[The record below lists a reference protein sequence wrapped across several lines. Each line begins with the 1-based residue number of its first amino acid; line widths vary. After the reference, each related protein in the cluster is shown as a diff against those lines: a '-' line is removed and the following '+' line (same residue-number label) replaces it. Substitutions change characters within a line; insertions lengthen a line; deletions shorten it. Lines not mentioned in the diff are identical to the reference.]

1 MLYVSVPNK
10 LWLNSF
16 GCDMMMIIIG
26 CVPELWHKA
35 DTTDALPPPEPSE
48 KLGNGKSGTSK
59 GSASNRLSVGSVKL
73 RVKRP
78 LTASCT
84 KLERFTTSVEEHT
97 ALLDAE
103 KITLPPLDVSQHS
116 SSVSNATSS
125 RPASQVSGSSSS
137 APLALLQP
145 IVALTPLSSPT
156 HMPSVSPS
164 TTKSNTLPI
173 TPTSASSTP
182 AHPLL
187 MDMSSSS
194 LSTPSPKKRPKLE
207 RKCLP
212 IKEREY
218 DPDKHCGVWNGENS
232 KPCTRSLT
240 CKSHPLSMRRAVSG
254 RSKHFDKLLA
264 DHRASKDAAVKLVKT
279 VSAVPGML
287 SQVKIYREHQ
297 ILLSALKTKLILQ
310 NQDFDGV
317 IIFHVFLIYRGVQV
331 SFSLS
336 VSFSCTHTCIPV
348 LNMWSVSV
356 LHFDIKLLDIFQYHN
371 ICNFF
376 RYFYMKFVRF
386 WYNILHL
393 V

>member
-1 MLYVSVPNK
+1 MSPLQIWYKLFEFFIFSLSTLCFVLGFLTK
-10 LWLNSF
+10 LWLHSV
-16 GCDMMMIIIG
+16 GCDMMMMMMMLIMVIIIIG

-48 KLGNGKSGTSK
+48 KVSNSKSGTSK
-59 GSASNRLSVGSVKL
+59 GGANNRLNVGSVKL

-78 LTASCT
+78 LTAPCT
-84 KLERFTTSVEEHT
+84 KLERLTTSVEEQT
-97 ALLDAE
+97 TLSDAE
-103 KITLPPLDVSQHS
+103 KITLPPLDVPHHS
-116 SSVSNATSS
+116 SSVSNATPT

-145 IVALTPLSSPT
+145 VVALTPLSSPT
-156 HMPSVSPS
+156 HMSSASPS
-164 TTKSNTLPI
+164 ATKSSTLPV

-182 AHPLL
+182 ALPCLA

-194 LSTPSPKKRPKLE
+194 FSTPSPKKRPKLE

-264 DHRASKDAAVKLVKT
+264 DHRAAKDTAVKLVKT
-279 VSAVPGML
+279 VSTVPGVL
-287 SQVKIYREHQ
+287 SQVKIYRKHQ
-297 ILLSALKTKLILQ
+297 ILLSVWKP
-310 NQDFDGV
+310 N
-317 IIFHVFLIYRGVQV
+317 
-331 SFSLS
+331 
-336 VSFSCTHTCIPV
+336 
-348 LNMWSVSV
+348 
-356 LHFDIKLLDIFQYHN
+356 
-371 ICNFF
+371 
-376 RYFYMKFVRF
+376 
-386 WYNILHL
+386 
-393 V
+393 